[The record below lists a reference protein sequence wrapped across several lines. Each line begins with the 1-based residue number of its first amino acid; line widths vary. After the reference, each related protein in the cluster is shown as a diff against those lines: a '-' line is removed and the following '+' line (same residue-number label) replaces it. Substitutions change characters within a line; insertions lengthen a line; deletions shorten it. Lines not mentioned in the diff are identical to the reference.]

1 MIPDTMRAI
10 RVMEPGGPEVL
21 RAETVP
27 VPIPNTDEALVRIE
41 AIGVN
46 FIDIYQRSGL
56 YNVPMP
62 ATPGS
67 EAAGIVVAV
76 GDHVTDVRVG
86 DRVAYEGVRGAYAE
100 YAVVPASVLV
110 PVPDGVT
117 TRQAAAVMLQ
127 GMTAHY
133 LATSTHVLQAGE
145 QCLIHAAAGG
155 VGLLFCQIA
164 SLRGARVIGTASTEA
179 KMQQARDAGAHEMI
193 NYTTHDFAA
202 EVKRLT
208 NGGGVD
214 VVYDSVGKTTFEKS
228 LDCLKPRG
236 LMVLFG
242 QSSGPVLPVNL
253 QILNQK
259 GSLYVTR
266 PTLGHYVATREELLW
281 RSGDLFTWMRDGK
294 LTVHIG
300 KEFPLSDA
308 RRAHEALAGRKTTGK
323 VLLIP

>member
-1 MIPDTMRAI
+1 MRAI
-10 RVMEPGGPEVL
+10 RILAPGGPEAL
-21 RAETVP
+21 RAETIP
-27 VPIPNTDEALVRIE
+27 VPTPNADEALVRIE

-67 EAAGIVVAV
+67 EAAGVVVAV
-76 GDHVTDVRVG
+76 GDRVTGVRVG
-86 DRVAYEGVRGAYAE
+86 DRVAYEGVLGAYAE
-100 YAVVPASVLV
+100 YAAISADVLV
-110 PVPDGVT
+110 PIPDGVT

-133 LATSTHVLQAGE
+133 LATSTHALQSGE
-145 QCLIHAAAGG
+145 HCLIHAAAGG

-164 SLRGARVIGTASTEA
+164 SMRGAHVIGTASTEA
-179 KMQQARDAGAHEMI
+179 KIQQARDAGAQEMI

-208 NGGGVD
+208 NGAGVE

-242 QSSGPVLPVNL
+242 QSSGPVPPVNL
-253 QILNQK
+253 QILNHK

-266 PTLGHYVATREELLW
+266 PTLGYYVATREELLW
-281 RSGDLFTWMRDGK
+281 RSGDLFTWMREGK
-294 LTVHIG
+294 LKVHVG

-308 RRAHEALAGRKTTGK
+308 AAAHEALAGRGTTGK